1 MRILSGWRSVVVS
14 SAVVAVLSGCGTPT
28 APAPTRLA
36 LTTFQPASTV
46 IGQPDFVSNAPTTTR
61 NGTGY
66 LYGDPALVDGVFY
79 APDYSNNR
87 VLGYL
92 NGIPSSN
99 GASADFVLGQP
110 DFTSSTGGSAPD
122 GLAGPESVFGAAG
135 KLFVTDY
142 KNNRVLIW
150 NTPPKTSQ
158 VAANVVVG
166 QSAFGMAASACTA
179 SGMLDPESA
188 TATSGKLI
196 VADSRNNRVLIY
208 NSIPTSNGAAADI
221 VLGQNSFTTCA
232 ADDDNQ
238 DGVADAA
245 PTARTLDYP
254 TGVWTDGTRLI
265 VADVSN
271 NRVLIWNSFPTSSFQ
286 PADVVVG
293 QPDMVTATAA
303 AGAGGM
309 YHPYFL
315 KSNGLQLFVADVLN
329 ERVLVFD
336 AIPASNGASANVVLG
351 QGDFMHVTKND
362 DNQDGTPDATP
373 TARTMYDP
381 EGLLVTSNALVV
393 TDGSNDRYLVFRP

>member
-1 MRILSGWRSVVVS
+1 MRLVQRWWSVIFVAPMVV
-14 SAVVAVLSGCGTPT
+14 VLSGCGTQ
-28 APAPTRLA
+28 APPPTRLA
-36 LTTFQPASTV
+36 LATFQPATTV
-46 IGQPDFVSNAPTTTR
+46 VGQPDFVSNTPTTTQS
-61 NGTGY
+61 GIGD
-66 LYGDPALVDGVFY
+66 LYGDAGLVDGVFY
-79 APDYSNNR
+79 APDYGNNR

-110 DFTSSTGGSAPD
+110 DFTSSTGGSAAD

-150 NTPPKTSQ
+150 NTRPKTTQ

-166 QSAFGMAASACTA
+166 QSAFGMSASTCTA
-179 SGMLDPESA
+179 SGMQDPESG

-196 VADSRNNRVLIY
+196 VADSHNNRVLIY
-208 NSIPTSNGAAADI
+208 NSIPTTNGAPADI

-238 DGVADAA
+238 DGVADTA
-245 PTARTLDYP
+245 PTARTLNYP

-271 NRVLIWNSFPTSSFQ
+271 NRVLIWNSFPTHNFQ
-286 PADVVVG
+286 PADVVIG
-293 QPDMVTATAA
+293 QPDMVTATSA
-303 AGAGGM
+303 AGASGM

-315 KSNGLQLFVADVLN
+315 TSNGLQLFVADVLN

-336 AIPASNGASANVVLG
+336 TIPTSNGASANEVLG
-351 QGDFMHVTKND
+351 QSDFTHVTEND
-362 DNQDGTPDATP
+362 DNQDGSPDATP

-381 EGLLVTSNALVV
+381 EGMLVTSNALVV